1 MCTVLASRTST
12 RETPQQRGRAEPQ
25 SLCLDGG
32 NSLTSRYP
40 GSWRRLV
47 GAPFTVADQRRSL
60 TGFPSRAVQLQR
72 CVAGVRYHVT
82 PSGSSPLRSCAGAE
96 ARSGRDIRDPGLV
109 GTRSLGLGS
118 IRSPVVRP
126 RRCCAIVDPGR
137 PGVTPV
143 TSSRGSVTG
152 MAMGNRPEVKT
163 APAPIVALDVSLLA
177 GHFATALARV
187 PFRHPFSGDSSP
199 LSNLGITVTREV
211 IRAFMGY
218 ASSLR
223 IPEFRSLELVLDD
236 ICKRI
241 MPPIVRSLDV
251 EGRAAEFG
259 GVPGIL
265 YVPRHQDP
273 VGVVLY
279 LHGGGYIG
287 TSPTMY
293 AFFTARVC
301 QETGCAVFVA
311 DYRLAPE
318 FPYPAGAEDASAI
331 YTELVRLGIPPERIF
346 LAGDSGGG
354 GLANTVLLE
363 THRPD
368 QSGSPGGPVA
378 LLARG
383 RPPPRR
389 GLGDGERR
397 PRHPAVE
404 HPDRGV
410 PARLRRHE
418 QRRLAAERRP
428 ERVSADLRHLGRR
441 RDVPRPHPS
450 LRRRVCAR
458 PGCPPTHRSSRGCS
472 TCSRS

>member
-1 MCTVLASRTST
+1 
-12 RETPQQRGRAEPQ
+12 
-25 SLCLDGG
+25 
-32 NSLTSRYP
+32 
-40 GSWRRLV
+40 
-47 GAPFTVADQRRSL
+47 
-60 TGFPSRAVQLQR
+60 
-72 CVAGVRYHVT
+72 
-82 PSGSSPLRSCAGAE
+82 
-96 ARSGRDIRDPGLV
+96 
-109 GTRSLGLGS
+109 
-118 IRSPVVRP
+118 
-126 RRCCAIVDPGR
+126 
-137 PGVTPV
+137 
-143 TSSRGSVTG
+143 

-287 TSPTMY
+287 TSPRMY

-331 YTELVRLGIPPERIF
+331 YTELVRLGIPPARIF

-363 THRPD
+363 RPD
-368 QSGSPGGPVA
+368 RIDPVRPAGLLLFSPEVDLRLDEDSVTDNADHDILPWNIPTAAYLHGFDATSSAVSPLNADLSGFPPTCITWGGDEMFRDPIRRYVA
-378 LLARG
+378 RLCEAGVPTDAQEFEGMFHVFEILMPWADDSREVSRLVHRFIHRVLADA
-383 RPPPRR
+383 PP
-389 GLGDGERR
+389 LGDT
-397 PRHPAVE
+397 
-404 HPDRGV
+404 D
-410 PARLRRHE
+410 LRR
-418 QRRLAAERRP
+418 
-428 ERVSADLRHLGRR
+428 VLGLQ
-441 RDVPRPHPS
+441 D
-450 LRRRVCAR
+450 
-458 PGCPPTHRSSRGCS
+458 
-472 TCSRS
+472 